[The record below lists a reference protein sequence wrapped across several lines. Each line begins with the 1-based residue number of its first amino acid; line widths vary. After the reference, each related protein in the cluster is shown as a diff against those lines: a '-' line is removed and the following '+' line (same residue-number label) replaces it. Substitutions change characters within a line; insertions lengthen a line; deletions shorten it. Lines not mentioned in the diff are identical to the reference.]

1 MAKKKKLE
9 ANNLSGLQKSA
20 ILLVSLDPDT
30 SAKIL
35 GKLDADQI
43 EKISMEIA
51 KTKEVARGLR
61 EEVISEFYE
70 TFLEK
75 RFNEEGGFE
84 AAKRLL
90 EKSIESNR
98 ANQIIGNMK
107 RTLQTTPFHFLRKAD
122 TDNLL
127 TFIKDEHPQT
137 IAVIMA
143 NMPANKSSEIL
154 AGLAPKVQIEVVK
167 RICKM
172 EQTNPDALKAVE
184 EGLESRVSAFTS
196 VDQEESGGLES
207 VADMLNLCDRATEK
221 GILENLEEEDP
232 ELVEQIRKLMF
243 VFEDV
248 MNVDDRGIQQ
258 VLKEVDNED
267 LGIALKAASEEL
279 KQKFFKNMS
288 ERAASMVAD
297 EMEFMGPVRVADVEG
312 AQQRI
317 VDIVRR
323 LEESGE
329 IIIQGR
335 GGEGN
340 VI

>member
-1 MAKKKKLE
+1 MAKKKKID
-9 ANNLSGLQKSA
+9 ASNLSGLEKSA
-20 ILLVSLDPDT
+20 ILLMSLDT
-30 SAKIL
+30 ETASKIM
-35 GKLDADQI
+35 GKLDQDQI

-51 KTKEVARGLR
+51 KTPEVSGDVKEQ
-61 EEVISEFYE
+61 VIREFYE
-70 TFLEK
+70 TSLDR
-75 RFNEEGGFE
+75 RFVKEGGFDV
-84 AAKRLL
+84 AKSLL
-90 EKSIESNR
+90 EKSIDSSK

-122 TDNLL
+122 AENLL

-143 NMPANKSSEIL
+143 HMPANKGAEVLS
-154 AGLAPKVQIEVVK
+154 GLSPKVQMEVV
-167 RICKM
+167 RRVCKM
-172 EQTNPDALKAVE
+172 EQTNQEAIKAVE
-184 EGLESRVSAFTS
+184 EGLESRVSAFVS
-196 VDQEESGGLES
+196 VEQEETGGIES

-248 MNVDDRGIQQ
+248 LSVDDRGIQQ
-258 VLKEVDNED
+258 VLKEVDNEE
-267 LGIALKAASEEL
+267 LAVALKAASEEL
-279 KQKFFKNMS
+279 KNKIFKNMS
-288 ERAASMVAD
+288 ERAAEMVQD
-297 EMEFMGPVRVADVEG
+297 EMEFMGPVRVADVEA

-317 VDIVRR
+317 VDVVRR

-329 IIIQGR
+329 IVIQGR
-335 GGEGN
+335 GGEAD

>member
-1 MAKKKKLE
+1 LAKKKKID
-9 ANNLSGLQKSA
+9 ASNLSGLEKSA
-20 ILLVSLDPDT
+20 ILLMSLDT
-30 SAKIL
+30 ETASKIM
-35 GKLDADQI
+35 GKLDQDQI

-51 KTKEVARGLR
+51 KTPEVSGDVKEQ
-61 EEVISEFYE
+61 VIREFYE
-70 TFLEK
+70 TSLDR
-75 RFNEEGGFE
+75 RFVKEGGFDV
-84 AAKRLL
+84 AKSLL
-90 EKSIESNR
+90 EKSIDSSK

-122 TDNLL
+122 AENLL

-143 NMPANKSSEIL
+143 HMPANKGAEVLS
-154 AGLAPKVQIEVVK
+154 GLSPKVQMEVV
-167 RICKM
+167 RRVCKM
-172 EQTNPDALKAVE
+172 EQTNQEAIKAVE
-184 EGLESRVSAFTS
+184 EGLESRVSAFVS
-196 VDQEESGGLES
+196 VEQEETGGIES

-248 MNVDDRGIQQ
+248 LSVDDRGIQQ
-258 VLKEVDNED
+258 VLKEVDNEE
-267 LGIALKAASEEL
+267 LAVALKAASEEL
-279 KQKFFKNMS
+279 KNKIFKNMS
-288 ERAASMVAD
+288 ERAAEMVQD
-297 EMEFMGPVRVADVEG
+297 EMEFMGPVRVADVEA

-317 VDIVRR
+317 VDVVRR

-329 IIIQGR
+329 IVIQGR
-335 GGEGN
+335 GGEAD

>member
-1 MAKKKKLE
+1 MAKKKKIE
-9 ANNLSGLQKSA
+9 ASNLSGLEKSA
-20 ILLVSLDPDT
+20 ILLVSLDPET
-30 SAKIL
+30 SSKIL
-35 GKLDADQI
+35 GRLDADQI
-43 EKISMEIA
+43 EKVSMEIA
-51 KTKEVARGLR
+51 KTKEVPQDVKEQVVR
-61 EEVISEFYE
+61 EFYDS
-70 TFLEK
+70 FLD
-75 RFNEEGGFE
+75 RRHNEEGGFD

-90 EKSIESNR
+90 ERSIESNR

-122 TDNLL
+122 TENLL

-143 NMPANKSSEIL
+143 HMPSAKSSEIL
-154 AGLAPKVQIEVVK
+154 TGLSPKVQIEVVK
-167 RICKM
+167 RVCKM
-172 EQTNPDALKAVE
+172 EQTNQDAIKAVE
-184 EGLESRVSAFTS
+184 EGLESRVSAFVS
-196 VDQEESGGLES
+196 VEQEESGGLEA

-248 MNVDDRGIQQ
+248 MSVDDRGIQQ
-258 VLKEVDNED
+258 VLKEVDNEE
-267 LGIALKAASEEL
+267 LAIALKAASEDL
-279 KQKFFKNMS
+279 KNKIFKNMS
-288 ERAASMVAD
+288 ERAAEMVAD
-297 EMEFMGPVRVADVEG
+297 EMEFMGPVRVADVEA

-317 VDIVRR
+317 VDVVRR

-335 GGEGN
+335 GGEAD